1 MRNDSWLVYGTTTEK
16 DVQQGQRDRV
26 NNFSSCAISIWGKAL
41 QATLQ
46 PTFNP
51 VPPFPAVSNFHFCS
65 HLCFV
70 FVCLFLHRVGVLLL
84 FFVWLMDRSIS
95 DQSNSNKCKWLHA
108 EMLLS
113 IITALTELV
122 FINDHQVQYYSV
134 WTLKSVGDST
144 VTQACHRICARKD
157 S

>member
-51 VPPFPAVSNFHFCS
+51 VPPFPAVSNFHASFDYNNPDWTS
-65 HLCFV
+65 VYKWSVSGWFH
-70 FVCLFLHRVGVLLL
+70 
-84 FFVWLMDRSIS
+84 S
-95 DQSNSNKCKWLHA
+95 DSGLPQDMCQKRQLIQTS
-108 EMLLS
+108 
-113 IITALTELV
+113 
-122 FINDHQVQYYSV
+122 
-134 WTLKSVGDST
+134 
-144 VTQACHRICARKD
+144 
-157 S
+157 

>member
-51 VPPFPAVSNFHFCS
+51 VPPFPAVSNFHASFDYNSPDWTSVYKWSVIPQWLRPATGYVPEKTANSNQLILTLFPVSLFMSIIEKLTSLVLKACTK
-65 HLCFV
+65 F
-70 FVCLFLHRVGVLLL
+70 LFLLDHCLQLCD
-84 FFVWLMDRSIS
+84 FFPYILIH
-95 DQSNSNKCKWLHA
+95 K
-108 EMLLS
+108 
-113 IITALTELV
+113 
-122 FINDHQVQYYSV
+122 
-134 WTLKSVGDST
+134 
-144 VTQACHRICARKD
+144 
-157 S
+157 